1 MTEFAALTYEQ
12 AQALWQD
19 FLSRRQLDPA
29 LGQNGA
35 QGRPPVLTDSR
46 RLVELTEVL
55 YACED
60 PYSDPLPT
68 AIAKFIVPST
78 GGGRELSDISIEVSN
93 IGNVA
98 FDEGTIGYVIFTCGF
113 QQFVPLDC
121 PDPSSSSTGGL

>member
-1 MTEFAALTYEQ
+1 MDENTYGFSLADATELVNSIGSSERGFQEAKP
-12 AQALWQD
+12 
-19 FLSRRQLDPA
+19 RQQYL
-29 LGQNGA
+29 
-35 QGRPPVLTDSR
+35 
-46 RLVELTEVL
+46 RLIELTEVL

-68 AIAKFIVPST
+68 AIAKFIIPST

-121 PDPSSSSTGGL
+121 PDPSSSSISISGV